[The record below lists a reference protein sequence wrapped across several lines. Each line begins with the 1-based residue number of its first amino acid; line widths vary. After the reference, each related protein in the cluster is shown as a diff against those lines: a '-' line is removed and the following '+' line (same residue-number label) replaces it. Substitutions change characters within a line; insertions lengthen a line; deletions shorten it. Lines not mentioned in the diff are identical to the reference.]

1 MTASPLQLNDFQRR
15 SLQAGF
21 KYIDRLLG
29 EALVGMSPANE
40 DAIFA
45 STLPDATPVQRKV
58 IADQAARL
66 RRAIRSALDSCA
78 IPVQPPEISAV
89 WNLRSTLISIDIALD
104 EMGPEHLRGY
114 GALDA
119 DTGAGVNA
127 ALVQIRTVLTELR
140 AYLVS
145 GLGGDLTARLAR
157 LDQTRD
163 EVRLL
168 RELERIITAHGLVEL
183 RGALTR
189 LLDRLEKNWWTVA
202 FIGRVSSGKSSLLNH
217 LLTTDVLPAGV
228 TPITAVPIHIVS
240 GAMAMATVFFAT
252 EKPRAIL
259 AAELGDF
266 ASEEHNPG
274 NARRVTDILLELP
287 AARLAGD
294 MCFVD
299 TPGLGSLATS
309 GAAQTLAFLPRCD
322 LGVILIDAAASP
334 SEEDIDVA
342 RALLENGAEV
352 LLVLSKSD
360 LLAPADRE
368 KMMDYARRQ
377 LATALGRELSIAPV
391 SVVPGQATMTEQW
404 FAAELTPRQAR
415 HRELAAAA
423 LRRKI
428 GALQE
433 ATTATLAIR
442 AGVAPA
448 SPGTPAIDAG
458 ALRMHLPIA
467 GEAGWEACATSGKP
481 PEPPA
486 IRSCAEALGNARAVL
501 ENARRGLYDLAYE
514 ATPRGDAVLAAIAT
528 ALAGASVDPPADGEF
543 PAAVGGELGRA
554 AARLGA
560 VFDARL
566 RAARETAAQALVSA
580 TGESREGAALPAPTA
595 RPLFDP
601 APVLAAGRLSTAWRR
616 WPMAAIRRAVLRH
629 HLQAQLGAALDDAL
643 RACGRTLIRWSERYL
658 DELTAQF
665 NAHAGFAEMRS
676 AAPPPSEAATEA
688 MHRDLEILQRG
699 AAAKRNLGSIEETI
713 A

>member
-78 IPVQPPEISAV
+78 IPVPPPAV
-89 WNLRSTLISIDIALD
+89 GGLWNLRCTLISMDIALED
-104 EMGPEHLRGY
+104 MGRDHLRGY
-114 GALDA
+114 GEVDDTTA
-119 DTGAGVNA
+119 DGVA
-127 ALVQIRTVLTELR
+127 ALQAQIRTILNELQ
-140 AYLVS
+140 AYLES

-157 LDQTRD
+157 LDQTHD

-168 RELERIITAHGLVEL
+168 RELERIVTAHGLVEL
-183 RGALTR
+183 RGVLAR

-228 TPITAVPIHIVS
+228 TPITAVPIRIVY
-240 GAMAMATVFFAT
+240 GAAATATIFFAT
-252 EKPRAIL
+252 EKPRTIL
-259 AAELGDF
+259 TAELGDF
-266 ASEEHNPG
+266 ASEEHNPD
-274 NARRVTDILLELP
+274 NARQVTDILLELP

-294 MCFVD
+294 ICFVD

-377 LATALGRELSIAPV
+377 LAAALGRELSIAPV
-391 SVVPGQATMTEQW
+391 SVVPGHATMTEQW

-415 HRELAAAA
+415 HRELAVAA

-428 GALQE
+428 GALKE
-433 ATTATLAIR
+433 AATAALASR
-442 AGVAPA
+442 AGF
-448 SPGTPAIDAG
+448 TPAAPGPSVSVDPG
-458 ALRMHLPIA
+458 ALNA
-467 GEAGWEACATSGKP
+467 
-481 PEPPA
+481 
-486 IRSCAEALGNARAVL
+486 ARAML

-514 ATPRGDAVLAAIAT
+514 STPTGDVVLAVIAT

-543 PAAVGGELGRA
+543 AAAVARELGRA
-554 AARLGA
+554 AARMGA
-560 VFDARL
+560 EFDSRL
-566 RAARETAAQALVSA
+566 RAARDTSAQALAGA
-580 TGESREGAALPAPTA
+580 TGESRDGAALPTPFA

-601 APVLAAGRLSTAWRR
+601 APVLAAGRLSNAWRR
-616 WPMAAIRRAVLRH
+616 WPVAGIRRAALRH
-629 HLQAQLGAALDDAL
+629 HLQAQLGAALDEAL
-643 RACGRTLIRWSERYL
+643 RAYGRTLIRWSERYL

-665 NAHAGFAEMRS
+665 NAQAGFAEMRS

-688 MHRDLEILQRG
+688 IRRDLEILQRG
-699 AAAKRNLGSIEETI
+699 AASDQT
-713 A
+713 

>member
-78 IPVQPPEISAV
+78 IPVPPPAV
-89 WNLRSTLISIDIALD
+89 GGLWNLRCTLISMDIALED
-104 EMGPEHLRGY
+104 MGRDHLRGY
-114 GALDA
+114 GEVDDTTA
-119 DTGAGVNA
+119 DGVA
-127 ALVQIRTVLTELR
+127 ALQAQIRTILNELQ
-140 AYLVS
+140 AYLES

-157 LDQTRD
+157 LDQTHD

-168 RELERIITAHGLVEL
+168 RELERIVTAHGLVEL
-183 RGALTR
+183 RGVLAR

-228 TPITAVPIHIVS
+228 TPITAVPIRIVY
-240 GAMAMATVFFAT
+240 GAAATATIFFAT
-252 EKPRAIL
+252 EKPRTIL

-274 NARRVTDILLELP
+274 NARQVTDILLELP
-287 AARLAGD
+287 AAQLAGD

-352 LLVLSKSD
+352 LLVLSKAD
-360 LLAPADRE
+360 LLTPADRE
-368 KMMDYARRQ
+368 KAMGYARHQ
-377 LATALGRELSIAPV
+377 LGTAIGRKLSVAPV
-391 SVVPGQATMTEQW
+391 SVVPSHEILTEQW
-404 FAAELTPRQAR
+404 FAAELTPRQGR

-428 GALQE
+428 GALQQ
-433 ATTATLAIR
+433 AT
-442 AGVAPA
+442 VAALSNLSGSAPR
-448 SPGTPAIDAG
+448 SSGPSVSFDAG
-458 ALRMHLPIA
+458 ALNA
-467 GEAGWEACATSGKP
+467 
-481 PEPPA
+481 
-486 IRSCAEALGNARAVL
+486 ARAL
-501 ENARRGLYDLAYE
+501 FENARRGLYDLAYE
-514 ATPRGDAVLAAIAT
+514 ATPPGDVVLAVIASI
-528 ALAGASVDPPADGEF
+528 LAAASLDPAADGEF
-543 PAAVGGELGRA
+543 AAAVAGELGRA
-554 AARLGA
+554 AARLGNQ
-560 VFDARL
+560 FDARL
-566 RAARETAAQALVSA
+566 RAARDTAAQALAKA
-580 TGESREGAALPAPTA
+580 TGESRDGAALPTPFA

-601 APVLAAGRLSTAWRR
+601 APVLAAGRLSNAWRR
-616 WPMAAIRRAVLRH
+616 WPVAGIRRAALRH
-629 HLQAQLGAALDDAL
+629 HLQAQLGAALDEAL
-643 RACGRTLIRWSERYL
+643 RAYGRTLIRWSERYL

-665 NAHAGFAEMRS
+665 NAQAGFAEMRS
-676 AAPPPSEAATEA
+676 AAPQPPGAATEA
-688 MHRDLEILQRG
+688 IRRDLEILQRG
-699 AAAKRNLGSIEETI
+699 AASDQT
-713 A
+713 